1 MKYFEGHNLYKKFD
15 SIEIQ
20 FSLAA
25 ERGTMTS
32 IVGPS
37 GAGKSTVLKMIAG
50 LEKIDCWNEGKNKKD
65 KRAGEK
71 NECQIFLDG
80 QEISHLIPQKRNL
93 GMVFQ
98 QPALFLNMNV
108 IENISYGLRCR
119 GFSKKEAFE
128 ESEKFLEMIGLKDFA
143 KRDPSSLSGGEAQ
156 RISLARTLIVKPKLI
171 LFDEALSALDAPL
184 RKKLGD
190 EILDLQKKLNF
201 TALMVTHDIEEA
213 KRLSQRIVLLKKGK
227 IICDCPAKDFDES
240 LLE

>member
-1 MKYFEGHNLYKKFD
+1 MKYFEAHNLYKKFD
-15 SIEIQ
+15 STEIQ

-25 ERGTMTS
+25 ERGSMTS

-50 LEKIDCWNEGKNKKD
+50 LEEIDSLNKGDCKKNK
-65 KRAGEK
+65 RSGEK
-71 NECQIFLDG
+71 SECQIFLDG

-98 QPALFLNMNV
+98 QPSLFLNMNV

-119 GFSKKEAFE
+119 GFSKKEAFG
-128 ESEKFLEMIGLKDFA
+128 ESEKFLEMMGLKDFA
-143 KRDPSSLSGGEAQ
+143 KRDPASLSGGEAQ
-156 RISLARTLIVKPKLI
+156 RICLARTLIVKPKLI

-184 RKKLGD
+184 RKKLGE
-190 EILDLQKKLNF
+190 EILELQKKLNF

-213 KRLSQRIVLLKKGK
+213 RRLSQRIILLKKGK
-227 IICDCPAKDFDES
+227 IICDCPANDFDER